1 MHTALARLVI
11 LLTGLHWTASDW
23 YSRNMRELHSF
34 DAQRYS
40 EVGAFF
46 RLPYRN
52 ISLSLGRDRS
62 TRNWT
67 CITPILVGRPYRDY
81 WVRETWD
88 WKTSSTRRGQSA
100 DVLYGEMCL
109 HLLGITIIR
118 YRYENWKSYLY
129 YIIDDYGYTQL
140 RSPVPSTP
148 SIMACRDACSS
159 NWSYAVGVLVVSY
172 SSYQQSHFLLHLW
185 GFTNFRALPA
195 CALDFMSWSPQS
207 QPSEALA
214 RLNLIRRN
222 FVISTPSKI
231 ETLGATIQ
239 IFTINV
245 ARTYEDGSFR
255 RFPRRAHWCF
265 GWPGSGA
272 RRADTL
278 AWHFPCSCQIATL

>member
-11 LLTGLHWTASDW
+11 LLTGLHWTTSDW
-23 YSRNMRELHSF
+23 YSRNMQELHSL

-46 RLPYRN
+46 RLPYRS
-52 ISLSLGRDRS
+52 ISLSLGHDRS

-67 CITPILVGRPYRDY
+67 CITPILVGSPYRHY

-88 WKTSSTRRGQSA
+88 WQTSSRPKRWYSLWGNMPPLAGNKDDKVPLLDLEILPVFRHRWLWLYSTQISHTEHAKYHGLQRRVSHILSRISE
-100 DVLYGEMCL
+100 VLQIL
-109 HLLGITIIR
+109 VH
-118 YRYENWKSYLY
+118 YL
-129 YIIDDYGYTQL
+129 
-140 RSPVPSTP
+140 RAPST
-148 SIMACRDACSS
+148 SCLD
-159 NWSYAVGVLVVSY
+159 
-172 SSYQQSHFLLHLW
+172 LHNLNL
-185 GFTNFRALPA
+185 F
-195 CALDFMSWSPQS
+195 
-207 QPSEALA
+207 EALA

-239 IFTINV
+239 SLTVSV

-255 RFPRRAHWCF
+255 RFPRLAHWCF
-265 GWPGSGA
+265 GRSGSGP